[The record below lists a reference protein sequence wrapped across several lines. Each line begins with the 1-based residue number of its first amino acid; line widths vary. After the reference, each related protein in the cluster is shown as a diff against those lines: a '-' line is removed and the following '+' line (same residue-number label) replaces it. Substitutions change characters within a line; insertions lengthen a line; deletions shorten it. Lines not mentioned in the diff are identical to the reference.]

1 MESSQWKW
9 LALSVGFS
17 TIVLIGVLWF
27 TIDDET
33 LTYLKD
39 VDYTLLLFALILH
52 IVALMAWGGMR
63 LKMMSQSLGYHVPFL
78 HALNAVFAN
87 LLVAAITPSQ
97 AGGEPVRI
105 HELYRADVPIGDATA
120 VVIMERVIDGIV
132 LGIIGIF
139 AFFLLVF
146 QVATLEV
153 NLTTPLLVIWVML
166 IFFMVLFVYSIR
178 HPEFLKRILYKI
190 SGWLTKR
197 WKSDK
202 VDNLMQSIDSEV
214 DNFNS
219 ALAKFVS
226 KAKAGL
232 VWGGFVLTTIY
243 WTFEFLI
250 ASILLMAIGSKPFF
264 IESFI
269 VQLIIAILMMIP
281 LTPGSSGVAEISA
294 TSLYGLFV
302 PSSIVGVFVL
312 LWRLILY
319 YFNVFVGVLASVLIV
334 RREMILRQLK
344 RLKRNQN

>member
-9 LALSVGFS
+9 LAFSVGFS
-17 TIVLIGVLWF
+17 TLVLIGVLWF
-27 TIDDET
+27 TIDEET
-33 LTYLKD
+33 INYLKD
-39 VDYTLLLFALILH
+39 VNYTFLLLALFLH
-52 IVALMAWGGMR
+52 IISLIAWGLRM
-63 LKMMSQSLGYHVPFL
+63 KMMSQSLGYHVPFL

-105 HELYRADVPIGDATA
+105 HELYRADVPVGDATA

-139 AFFLLVF
+139 AFILLVF
-146 QVATLEV
+146 QFATLDV
-153 NLTTPLLVIWVML
+153 NLTTPLLVIWVIL
-166 IFFMVLFVYSIR
+166 ICFMALFIYSIR

-190 SGWLTKR
+190 SGWVTKR
-197 WKSDK
+197 WKSEK
-202 VDNLMQSIDSEV
+202 VDKLMHSIDSEV

-219 ALAKFVS
+219 ALTKFVS
-226 KAKAGL
+226 KAKMGL
-232 VWGGFVLTTIY
+232 IWGFALTTVY
-243 WTFEFLI
+243 WVSEFLI
-250 ASILLMAIGSKPFF
+250 ASLILIAIGSKPFF

-294 TSLYGLFV
+294 TSLYSLFV

-319 YFNVFVGVLASVLIV
+319 YFNIFVGVLASVFIV
-334 RREMILRQLK
+334 RREMIARQLK

>member
-33 LTYLKD
+33 ITYLKN
-39 VDYTLLLFALILH
+39 VNYTFLLFALFLH
-52 IVALMAWGGMR
+52 VIALMAWGMR

-105 HELYRADVPIGDATA
+105 HELYRVDVPIGDATA

-132 LGIIGIF
+132 LGLIGIL
-139 AFFLLVF
+139 AFILLVF

-197 WKSDK
+197 WKSEK
-202 VDNLMQSIDSEV
+202 VDKLMHSIDSEV

-226 KAKAGL
+226 KAKSGL
-232 VWGGFVLTTIY
+232 VWGFVLTTIY
-243 WTFEFLI
+243 WVFEFLI
-250 ASILLMAIGSKPFF
+250 ASFILMAIGSKPFF

-269 VQLIIAILMMIP
+269 VQLIIAIIMMIP
-281 LTPGSSGVAEISA
+281 LTPGSSGVAEITA

-302 PSSIVGVFVL
+302 PLSIVGVFVL

-319 YFNVFVGVLASVLIV
+319 YFNIFVGVLASVLIV

>member
-9 LALSVGFS
+9 LAFSVGFS
-17 TIVLIGVLWF
+17 TLVLIGVLWF

-33 LTYLKD
+33 ITYLKN
-39 VDYTLLLFALILH
+39 VNYAFLLLALGLH
-52 IVALMAWGGMR
+52 IIALAAWGMR

-105 HELYRADVPIGDATA
+105 HELYRADVPVGDATA

-139 AFFLLVF
+139 AFILLVF
-146 QVATLEV
+146 QVATLDV
-153 NLTTPLLVIWVML
+153 NLTTPLFVIWIML
-166 IFFMVLFVYSIR
+166 IGFMALFIYSIR
-178 HPEFLKRILYKI
+178 NPEFLKKLLYKI

-197 WKSDK
+197 WKSEK
-202 VDNLMQSIDSEV
+202 VDNLMNSIDSEV

-219 ALAKFVS
+219 ALTRFVS
-226 KAKAGL
+226 KAKSGL
-232 VWGGFVLTTIY
+232 VWGFALTTVY
-243 WTFEFLI
+243 WVFEFLI
-250 ASILLMAIGSKPFF
+250 ASFILIAIGSKPFF

-269 VQLIIAILMMIP
+269 VQLIIAIIMMVP

-319 YFNVFVGVLASVLIV
+319 YFNIFVGVLASVLIV

>member
-9 LALSVGFS
+9 LAFSVGFS
-17 TIVLIGVLWF
+17 TLVLIGVLWF

-33 LTYLKD
+33 ITYLKN
-39 VDYTLLLFALILH
+39 VNYTFLLLALILH
-52 IVALMAWGGMR
+52 IISLAAWGLRM
-63 LKMMSQSLGYHVPFL
+63 KMMSQSLGYHVPFL

-105 HELYRADVPIGDATA
+105 HELYRADVPVGDATA

-132 LGIIGIF
+132 LGLIGIF
-139 AFFLLVF
+139 AFILLVF
-146 QVATLEV
+146 QFATLDV
-153 NLTTPLLVIWVML
+153 NLTTPLMVIWVML
-166 IFFMVLFVYSIR
+166 ICFMALFIYSIR

-197 WKSDK
+197 WKSEK
-202 VDNLMQSIDSEV
+202 VDNLMHSIDSEV
-214 DNFNS
+214 DNFNG
-219 ALAKFVS
+219 ALTKFAS
-226 KAKAGL
+226 KAKMGL
-232 VWGGFVLTTIY
+232 VWGFALTIVY
-243 WTFEFLI
+243 WVFEFLI
-250 ASILLMAIGSKPFF
+250 ASFILIAIGSKPFF

-269 VQLIIAILMMIP
+269 VQLIIAIIMMIP

-319 YFNVFVGVLASVLIV
+319 YFNIFVGVLASVLIV

-344 RLKRNQN
+344 RLKRSQN